1 MRSGFLGTFCTHS
14 ISIAVSPSLFACL
27 SPSTVP
33 PGAGVEWGVPAT
45 AKCKERAIDGSVPPV
60 PIAKDIA
67 AKTLATKQGEV
78 AYQIVEKL
86 TDAGFDTWW
95 VGGGVRDMALGG
107 FPLDIDIATEALPD
121 QVRSLFPNTVG
132 STGEQFGSVIVRI
145 KGLNVEV
152 TTFREDDEVSDGR
165 HPESVVFG
173 KREQD
178 AKRRDITINALYWNP
193 ISREWYD
200 PFNGEADL
208 KERLIRFIGD
218 PAVRIKHDALRL
230 LRVVR
235 FRALINGQYHPET
248 YRALTAQAKN
258 IETLSGSR
266 ALRELEK
273 MLSGPHPDRAFE
285 DLWETRILSDLIPE
299 LYACKGIAQ
308 PQEYHHEGDV
318 WDHTMMAL
326 KAFLP
331 EHGLDV
337 RFALLF
343 HDIGKAV
350 TFKTKERIRFDEHAP
365 VSADL
370 ADQALHRLQATGN
383 RIRKVHWLIAHHM
396 MMGFFAEMNAE
407 RKSHWYFHPW
417 FHELLELFWLDIAG
431 TDPQDYTLYGSILQ
445 DYNRFLNE
453 HPRPP
458 KQLLSGEEIM
468 EILGLAPGEKVG
480 QVIAALH
487 EAQIS
492 GEVTKKSEAREFIIR
507 MKK

>member
-1 MRSGFLGTFCTHS
+1 M
-14 ISIAVSPSLFACL
+14 
-27 SPSTVP
+27 
-33 PGAGVEWGVPAT
+33 
-45 AKCKERAIDGSVPPV
+45 

-145 KGLNVEV
+145 KGLNMEV